1 MVKNYDLFR
10 IIWKNLWVKTK
21 RSINVRFKFIGK
33 NYIQN
38 VFTNFAMP
46 WKIEN
51 IEKWRVKI
59 FQLFISFECWQE
71 PRKTDLTD

>member
-21 RSINVRFKFIGK
+21 RSINVRFEFIGK

-51 IEKWRVKI
+51 IEK
-59 FQLFISFECWQE
+59 
-71 PRKTDLTD
+71 